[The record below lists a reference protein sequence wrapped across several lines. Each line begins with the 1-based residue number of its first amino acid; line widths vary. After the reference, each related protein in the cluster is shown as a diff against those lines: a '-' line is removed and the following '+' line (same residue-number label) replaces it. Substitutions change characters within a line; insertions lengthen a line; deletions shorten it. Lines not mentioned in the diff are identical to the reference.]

1 MTHISQSTY
10 RRGAVSVGW
19 VLLLALL
26 ALAISAVISLVVT
39 RSSEDAS
46 PERPAVSQEQID
58 QELGVLQQDFQTAL
72 QEKQD
77 LSRLAAKAR
86 AFTERY
92 PEEQGGYVLLAQ
104 TRMGLKQWDQAYTA
118 LQQALTFDENA
129 FELSKMAGLS
139 AAKLGRIDKALSHY
153 LAAVQAT
160 NDQADSEVYTA
171 IGRLYLALGSP
182 LNAER
187 VFNQAAE
194 ARGPGEETNY
204 KHEAYAGL
212 ADVSAV
218 GGDTEAA
225 LSWVDRAIKMSGIDS
240 DADTAAYHIQK
251 ARIYMDADRD
261 QDAVTMLNYTW
272 SEFADTPWRIES
284 ARLRARL
291 YERAGQLDKAVDHLQ
306 AITEWHRIN
315 ENRNEETIAEFTA
328 LLAGWQ
334 IKAGRIDDARVSL
347 FNLQALVP
355 GHPAID
361 GLKEQLTVKTERTN

>member
-1 MTHISQSTY
+1 MTPAFQSMH
-10 RRGAVSVGW
+10 RRGAVSTGW
-19 VLLLALL
+19 VVLLALL
-26 ALAISAVISLVVT
+26 AMAISAVVYLALT
-39 RSSEDAS
+39 RGEEGAS
-46 PERPAVSQEQID
+46 ADPPKASQEQID

-92 PEEQGGYVLLAQ
+92 PDQQGGYVLLAQ
-104 TRMGLKQWDQAYTA
+104 TRMGLKQWDQAYAA
-118 LQQALTFDENA
+118 LQQALTFNENA

-139 AAKLGRIDKALSHY
+139 AAKLGQIDKALSHY
-153 LAAVQAT
+153 LEAVQAT

-171 IGRLYLALGSP
+171 LGRLYLALGSP
-182 LNAER
+182 PNAER
-187 VFNQAAE
+187 MFNQAAE
-194 ARGPGEETNY
+194 ARGPGEKTNY

-225 LSWVDRAIKMSGIDS
+225 LSWVDRAIKMSKLDS

-251 ARIYMDADRD
+251 ARIYTDSDRD
-261 QDAVTMLNYTW
+261 EDAVTMLNYTW
-272 SEFADTPWRIES
+272 SEFADAPWRIES

-291 YERAGQLDKAVDHLQ
+291 YERANQLGKAVDHLQ
-306 AITEWHRIN
+306 GVTEWHRIS

-328 LLAGWQ
+328 LLADWQ
-334 IKAGRIDDARVSL
+334 IKAGRIEDARVSL
-347 FNLQALVP
+347 YNLQALVP
-355 GHPAID
+355 GHPAIN
-361 GLKEQLTVKTERTN
+361 GLKKKLQ

>member
-1 MTHISQSTY
+1 M
-10 RRGAVSVGW
+10 SVGW

-26 ALAISAVISLVVT
+26 ALVISAVISLAVT

-92 PEEQGGYVLLAQ
+92 PEEQGGYILLAQ

-118 LQQALTFDENA
+118 LRQALTFDENT

-153 LAAVQAT
+153 LAAIQAT

-171 IGRLYLALGSP
+171 LGRLYLALGSP

-251 ARIYMDADRD
+251 ARIYMDAGRD

-291 YERAGQLDKAVDHLQ
+291 YERADQLDKAVDHLQ

-328 LLAGWQ
+328 LLASWQ